1 LTVYLVRHAQ
11 AGERAAWNGDDR
23 SRPLSGRGRRQSEA
37 IAKRTA
43 HDDVTRLVSSPFR
56 RCVETLE
63 PLGERV
69 GLPVEEDD
77 RLAEGAPFEHTL
89 ELMDEVGDGAV
100 LCSHGDV
107 VGDTIAALERRGM
120 KLVGVPDWR
129 KASVWL
135 IDADGDGTHRAHVLP
150 PPDRDPL

>member
-1 LTVYLVRHAQ
+1 MTVYLVRHAQ
-11 AGERAAWNGDDR
+11 AGERAAWNGDDP
-23 SRPLSGRGRRQSEA
+23 SRPLSGRGWRQSEA
-37 IAKRTA
+37 IAKRME

-63 PLGERV
+63 PLGKRV
-69 GLPVEEDD
+69 GLHVEEDE
-77 RLAEGAPFEHTL
+77 RLAEGAPYEDTL
-89 ELMDEVGDGAV
+89 ELMDELGDGAV

-107 VGDTIAALERRGM
+107 VGDTISALERRGM
-120 KLVGVPDWR
+120 KLIGVPDWR

-135 IDADGDGTHRAHVLP
+135 IDDDADGTRRAHALP